1 IGCMT
6 SVMKRWLPLMGA
18 GLMALSAMS
27 AAPDVARALHVGG
40 LLAAL
45 SGDAAHA
52 EGFSVVAARNLY
64 RTQARPWAQ
73 IPTGAKLLVRTPEG
87 VTPADLHR
95 AASTGTAD
103 ARSPL
108 AVPGAK
114 VEVVR
119 SGDLYELHI
128 THDVRSQALEIQR
141 RAKAL

>member
-1 IGCMT
+1 MAM
-6 SVMKRWLPLMGA
+6 SVM
-18 GLMALSAMS
+18 SS
-27 AAPDVARALHVGG
+27 DVAHALNVGG

-45 SGDAAHA
+45 SGDTPHA
-52 EGFSVVAARNLY
+52 EGYSVVAARNLY

-73 IPTGAKLLVRTPEG
+73 IPTGAKLLVRAPAG
-87 VTPADLHR
+87 VTLADLHR
-95 AASTGTAD
+95 TASSASPNE
-103 ARSPL
+103 RSPL

-128 THDVRSQALEIQR
+128 THGVRSQALEIQR

>member
-1 IGCMT
+1 
-6 SVMKRWLPLMGA
+6 MGA

-52 EGFSVVAARNLY
+52 EGYRVVAARNLY

-73 IPTGAKLLVRTPEG
+73 IPTGAKLLVRAPEG
-87 VTPADLHR
+87 VTLADLHR
-95 AASTGTAD
+95 AASSGASED
-103 ARSPL
+103 QRSPL
-108 AVPGAK
+108 AVEGSK
-114 VEVVR
+114 IQVIR

-128 THDVRSQALEIQR
+128 THDVRSKALEIQR